1 VGEPLKQ
8 SVGRCNFDPSMKVRI
23 PIIIL
28 TAFIG
33 FVSYLFFSR
42 SNPVLY
48 RHVDR
53 ASVQY
58 SSFIIQNPFRD
69 RGPERKAE
77 VVLGRLKSRN
87 CQQALS
93 LPALDSVRVEYL
105 CERERKYP
113 LASWSLIDL
122 NGEGEKLQLIY
133 EIYRNSG
140 RGTNL
145 GAPAWIDIEKIN
157 GEWQATHYET
167 YY

>member
-1 VGEPLKQ
+1 
-8 SVGRCNFDPSMKVRI
+8 MKLRI
-23 PIIIL
+23 LIIIL
-28 TAFIG
+28 VLVAG
-33 FVSYLFFSR
+33 VVAYLFFSR

-77 VVLGRLKSRN
+77 LVLRRLKSRN

-93 LPALDSVRVEYL
+93 LATVSSERVSYL
-105 CERERKYP
+105 CEREGKYP
-113 LASWSLIDL
+113 LESWTLMDRK
-122 NGEGEKLQLIY
+122 GEGEKIQLIY
-133 EIYRNSG
+133 DMYRNSG
-140 RGTNL
+140 RGSSL
-145 GAPAWIDIEKIN
+145 GAPAWIDVEKIH
-157 GEWQATHYET
+157 GEWQATGYQT